1 MEWIWDA
8 ANTVAIIGTLIWAG
22 VGFRHLAEE
31 NDQRKAN
38 IRKAQNM
45 ANEASATALEAKRE
59 SRKALRASEATQVVV
74 PPLPDTP
81 HNRTLVEKL
90 RGAAHRAE
98 LKRQEASRAAHPAG
112 TRRVQGMRRS
122 AVTGRYVTPSSS
134 ANDNGMLGVAALI
147 AATSVDTSSHS
158 SYSDNSS
165 SSSHS
170 SYDSGSSSS
179 SSSSS
184 DSGGSFSG
192 GDSGSF

>member
-8 ANTVAIIGTLIWAG
+8 ANSVAIVATLIWAG

-38 IRKAQNM
+38 IRRAEGR
-45 ANEASATALEAKRE
+45 ANEASATALEAKRTA
-59 SRKALRASEATQVVV
+59 RKALDAVGPKEVIV
-74 PPLPDTP
+74 PSLPDTP

-98 LKRQEASRAAHPAG
+98 LKRQEASREAHPAG
-112 TRRVQGMRRS
+112 TRRVPGMRRS
-122 AVTGRYVTPSSS
+122 AVTGRYVTHKNPTTQAALNNPSY
-134 ANDNGMLGVAALI
+134 DFLPVAAVI
-147 AATSVDTSSHS
+147 AATDFGSSHTS
-158 SYSDNSS
+158 SYSDSS
-165 SSSHS
+165 
-170 SYDSGSSSS
+170 SSSS